1 MPNRIQPEYEIGP
14 NNAGKMILRGC
25 FMNVSREWMDNTSG
39 QVGSLLGRYLDNRQ
53 GEATAI
59 TLNYSDSVPAGREEG
74 PLRVDIDFM
83 ASVVFR
89 LRALE
94 KRGQNLAQARSED
107 IADQVDEQVMVLQQA
122 IGDYK
127 EQCAEQGAEPMFTGV
142 PAVIIKNVLGRTAVT
157 HDHSMNWEVRGQPV
171 VDIFAG
177 MTIHQPDS
185 GYEPPT
191 LK

>member
-1 MPNRIQPEYEIGP
+1 L
-14 NNAGKMILRGC
+14 K
-25 FMNVSREWMDNTSG
+25 
-39 QVGSLLGRYLDNRQ
+39 
-53 GEATAI
+53 
-59 TLNYSDSVPAGREEG
+59 
-74 PLRVDIDFM
+74 VDIDFM

-127 EQCAEQGAEPMFTGV
+127 EQCAEQGVEPMFTGV